1 MDDDKARKTTQSEDA
16 FGLAQHANA
25 DELTRL
31 KLAEELFE
39 LRYQRQ
45 RRRSRIQI
53 ASQSLVGLVAVGGF
67 FANAFQSYVNK
78 QQQQHQQ
85 QVDQDRWN
93 REFERAK
100 AADKYRAFF
109 ETSALVTDETN
120 SNKRL
125 VGYALLQ
132 EFVGDDDYNSK
143 ATLLLEEALVQELRR
158 KTTAGLDDERRA
170 AVTAI
175 LGALSATSSCKA
187 LVHASKSIDRIA
199 GRKAQT
205 GDSDEASEVFG
216 VYVRNLLG
224 RAVLNCPSLTDVQD
238 VRRPLVMTL
247 QRSPDLGGLKAPPAP
262 TPAQARTRVAEL
274 LRQTCIDELNNK
286 GNSDCAEVFTR
297 YTQLCAKVDPKKPGD
312 EAEGC
317 QVMSQPLPPI
327 QFKPAAPPDAGSD
340 DDGN

>member
-1 MDDDKARKTTQSEDA
+1 MDEPKARQTTQSEDA
-16 FGLAQHANA
+16 FGLAQNANA

-45 RRRSRIQI
+45 RRRSRIQM

-109 ETSALVTDETN
+109 ETSALVTDEAN
-120 SNKRL
+120 ANKRL

-158 KTTAGLDDERRA
+158 KTTTGLDEERRA

-199 GRKAQT
+199 SRKAQT
-205 GDSDEASEVFG
+205 GDAAEASEVFG
-216 VYVRNLLG
+216 VYVRSLLG
-224 RAVLNCPSLTDVQD
+224 RAVLNCASLADVQE
-238 VRRPLVMTL
+238 VRRPLVATL
-247 QRSPDLGGLKAPPAP
+247 QRAPELAGLKVPPAP
-262 TPAQARTRVAEL
+262 TAAQARTRVAEL
-274 LRQTCIDELNNK
+274 LRQSCLDDIAAK

-317 QVMSQPLPPI
+317 QVMSQPLPPM
-327 QFKPAAPPDAGSD
+327 PVRPTPVPDAGA